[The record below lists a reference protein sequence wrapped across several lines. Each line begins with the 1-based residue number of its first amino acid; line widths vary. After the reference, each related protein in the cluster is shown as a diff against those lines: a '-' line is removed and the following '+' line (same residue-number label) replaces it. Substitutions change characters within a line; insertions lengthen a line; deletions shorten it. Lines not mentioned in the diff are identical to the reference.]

1 MMSLILDND
10 QVMDVLKKTGAFR
23 EGIFEHPAGYFTSF
37 YFQIPLALRYADNNR
52 RLSVSL
58 SRILRRSRELISSL
72 PSVSIVAPGAG
83 GVPVAFE
90 VRQALRA
97 EQIFWTERESGEFRF
112 RQYNEIKPGQKCVI
126 VDDIARSG
134 DAVRKVY
141 DLITKAGGEVLAVAM
156 LVRLST
162 AKFDLPSSLPVYS
175 LIDFEAARYAKPED
189 CPTWYEG
196 AAVERVRF

>member
-1 MMSLILDND
+1 MSLILDNN
-10 QVMDVLKKTGAFR
+10 QVMELLKKTGAYR
-23 EGIFEHPAGYFTSF
+23 EGIFEHPAGYYTSF

-58 SRILRRSRELISSL
+58 SRVLRRSRELTSAL
-72 PSVSIVAPGAG
+72 PAVSIVAPGSG

-97 EQIFWTERESGEFRF
+97 AQIVWTERESGEFRF

-134 DAVRKVY
+134 DAVKKVY
-141 DLITKAGGEVLAVAM
+141 DLITKAGGDVLAVAV

-162 AKFDLPSSLPVYS
+162 ANFDVPSSLPIYS
-175 LIDFEAARYAKPED
+175 LLDYEAARYSKPEE
-189 CPTWYEG
+189 CPTWHEG
-196 AAVERVRF
+196 ATVERVRF

>member
-10 QVMDVLKKTGAFR
+10 QVMEVLKKTGAYR

-58 SRILRRSRELISSL
+58 SRILRRSRELTSSL
-72 PSVSIVAPGAG
+72 PNVSIVAPGSG

-97 EQIFWTERESGEFRF
+97 EQIFWTERESGEFSF
-112 RQYNEIKPGQKCVI
+112 RQYNEIQPGQKCVI

-134 DAVRKVY
+134 IAVKKVY
-141 DLITKAGGEVLAVAM
+141 DLITKAGGEVLAVAV

-162 AKFDLPSSLPVYS
+162 AKFDLPSSLPIYS
-175 LIDFEAARYAKPED
+175 LIDFEAVRYGRAEE
-189 CPTWYEG
+189 CPTWTEG
-196 AAVERVRF
+196 ASVERVRF